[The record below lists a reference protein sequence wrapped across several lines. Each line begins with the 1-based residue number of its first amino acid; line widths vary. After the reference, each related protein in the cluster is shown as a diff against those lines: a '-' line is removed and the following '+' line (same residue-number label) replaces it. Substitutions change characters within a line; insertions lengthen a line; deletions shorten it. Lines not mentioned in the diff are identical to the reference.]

1 MEEKSEMFEERR
13 MRMEKKRKVLLW
25 RWIFFMAGMMV
36 MSLGVSMTIKGQ
48 QLGIS
53 PWDVLHVGLYQN
65 LGLTIGSWGIITG
78 FVIILVTSAVM
89 KQWPKI
95 GTWINMVLLG
105 LFIDLFNWLL
115 PEFSTLWGQ
124 VIVYVLGVFIL
135 SYGVGIYVSPNMGAG
150 PRDSLMLILV
160 KKWGV
165 SIKVMRT
172 SIEVIVGVVG
182 WLLGG
187 PVGVGTVLIAL
198 LSGQIVQI
206 ALPQCQKLLLKIVDE
221 EDVQIL
227 MQERM

>member
-1 MEEKSEMFEERR
+1 
-13 MRMEKKRKVLLW
+13 
-25 RWIFFMAGMMV
+25 
-36 MSLGVSMTIKGQ
+36 MSLGISMTIKGQ
-48 QLGIS
+48 RLGIA

-78 FVIILVTSAVM
+78 FIIILSTSAVM
-89 KQWPKI
+89 RQWPKI
-95 GTWINMVLLG
+95 GTWINMVLIG

-115 PEFSTLWGQ
+115 PDFSTLWGQ
-124 VIVYVLGVFIL
+124 VIIYVLGVIVL

-165 SIKVMRT
+165 SIKVVRT
-172 SIEVIVGVVG
+172 GIEITVAIIG

-198 LSGQIVQI
+198 LSGQIIQI
-206 ALPQCQKLLLKIVDE
+206 ALPQCQKLLLKIIKE
-221 EDVQIL
+221 EDEQIL
-227 MQERM
+227 LK